1 MPTPD
6 PPHDVPSGPYAV
18 RWHGYELPTFRAG
31 TPATVPV
38 DLENAGSATWRSL
51 HGAGVYL
58 SYHWLDLRGNAIVW
72 AGAFIPLPRPVEPGD
87 RLTIAVGLRAPI
99 PPARYRLAIDLVDE
113 GRAWFS
119 ELGNH
124 RLECDVD
131 VEGRLTR
138 RTLAVEIADGPDELV
153 TGTRAALDALEEPI
167 AAEGDVTAF
176 LAAGCRPA
184 PNWSRLVLDAHE
196 EGYAVV
202 AGSLEVERA
211 GLLRG
216 TPRELEP
223 WKPGFGRAP
232 AWELPLLCPSLIL
245 DAVGEP
251 PWTDQVAGLPALDPE
266 RLAEPWLVDGRIRL
280 TVSAR
285 ALRPADRRSA

>member
-1 MPTPD
+1 VPTPA
-6 PPHDVPSGPYAV
+6 PPHDVPSGPFAV
-18 RWHGYELPTFRAG
+18 RWHGYELPPFRAG
-31 TPATVPV
+31 AQATVPV
-38 DLENAGSATWRSL
+38 ELENAGTAAWRSL
-51 HGAGVYL
+51 PGAGVYL
-58 SYHWLDLRGNAIVW
+58 AYHWLDLRGNAIVW
-72 AGAFIPLPRPVEPGD
+72 AGAFIALPRPVEPGE
-87 RLTIAVGLRAPI
+87 RLTVPIELRAPI

-124 RLECDVD
+124 RLEHDVD
-131 VEGRLTR
+131 VGPRLTKR
-138 RTLAVEIADGPDELV
+138 SLAVEIADGPPELV
-153 TGTRAALDALEEPI
+153 AQTRDAIDAL
-167 AAEGDVTAF
+167 AEAVSPDGEVTAF

-184 PNWSRLVLDAHE
+184 RDWSRLVLDAHE
-196 EGYAVV
+196 EGYAAV

-216 TPRELEP
+216 VPRELEP

-232 AWELPLLCPSLIL
+232 GWELPLLCPSLVL
-245 DAVGEP
+245 EAVGEP
-251 PWTDQVAGLPALDPE
+251 PWTEPIAGLRALDPE

-285 ALRPADRRSA
+285 ALQRADRRFV